1 VGVGLLLLAAGFS
14 ITVVDRRHRRRAGR

>member
-14 ITVVDRRHRRRAGR
+14 IVLVERRLRRRAGR